1 MQFNPLKRR
10 EFITLV
16 AGAAAWPLAARAQEP
31 RRTYRIGFLYP
42 TPRGA
47 PHHVALFDELRRAG
61 FVESQNLQLDWQ
73 GFGLRMEQ
81 FAEHAAELAKSPV
94 DVIVC
99 AGDVGTRAAQ
109 QATATIPILAV
120 TDDMVGQGLVTSLA
134 KPGGNTTGVSIL
146 ATELDGKRQEILIE
160 ALPGL
165 QRMAA
170 LVDSNT
176 TPVRQLEA
184 LAAAA
189 RARGVELLLHR
200 VTKPEQI
207 VPAIDAAK
215 TSNAAAVNVLA
226 SPLLFVN
233 SSLII
238 ERVAALR
245 LPAVYQWPEMAEQ
258 GGLIGYGPRIVQ
270 IYREMIARQLIKLL
284 RGTRPVDLPVEQPT
298 KFELVIN
305 IHTAKTL
312 GLTVPPG
319 VIAIADEVI
328 E

>member
-1 MQFNPLKRR
+1 MRRRQFIAL
-10 EFITLV
+10 L
-16 AGAAAWPLAARAQEP
+16 AAAAWPVPARAQEQSS
-31 RRTYRIGFLYP
+31 RRYRIGFVYE

-61 FVESQNLQLDWQ
+61 FVEGQTLELDWQ

-81 FAEHAAELAKSPV
+81 FAQHAAELAKSRV

-99 AGDVGTRAAQ
+99 GGHLATRAAQ
-109 QATATIPILAV
+109 HSTATIPIVAV
-120 TDDMVGQGLVTSLA
+120 TDDMVGQGLVPSMA
-134 KPGGNTTGVSIL
+134 NPGGNTTGVSIL

-160 ALPGL
+160 AIPGL
-165 QRMAA
+165 RRIAA
-170 LVDSNT
+170 LIDSNT
-176 TPVRQLEA
+176 TPTRQLET
-184 LAAAA
+184 LADAA
-189 RARGVELLLHR
+189 RARGVELSLYQ

-207 VPAIDAAK
+207 VPAINAAK
-215 TSNAAAVNVLA
+215 TSGDSAVNVLA

-238 ERVAALR
+238 ERLSALR

-284 RGTRPVDLPVEQPT
+284 RGTKPADLPVEQPT

-305 IHTAKTL
+305 LETAKTL
-312 GLTVPPG
+312 GLELPAGFVLR
-319 VIAIADEVI
+319 ADKVI